1 MGFLKGS
8 SPTVGYIPKWVT
20 LRILG
25 NSIIYISDT
34 TAYISGGLS
43 CSSDIVTSANFGC
56 SMGSL
61 AIVQLAKGSAP
72 SSPTSAYVRLY
83 AKTDNKLY
91 YKDSTGAETGPL
103 TGGSA
108 FARGSAWV
116 NFSNTPGYVDVNTG
130 LASVSGAVATLHYD
144 MGSGVVCTVH
154 VNYPSAGQIRIYA
167 RNVTDTGSLGLDV
180 FWIAW

>member
-20 LRILG
+20 SRILG
-25 NSIIYISDT
+25 NSIIYIFDT
-34 TAYISGGLS
+34 TAYILGGLS

-56 SMGSL
+56 GTGSL
-61 AIVQLAKGSAP
+61 AVVQLAKGSAP

-108 FARGSAWV
+108 FARGSANV

-130 LASVSGAVATLHYD
+130 LASVTCALATLDYD
-144 MGSGVVCTVH
+144 MGDGVAVTVRPN
-154 VNYPSAGQIRIYA
+154 VPSAGYIRIWG
-167 RNVTDTGSLGLDV
+167 RNVTGTGSLGLTV
-180 FWIAW
+180 YWIAW